1 MRGALDGGS
10 RSAVRMSAELVMEL
24 LGRGATM
31 AEMLGELHDRLTADD
46 IQACLA
52 YASDFLIAERVYVT
66 PT

>member
-31 AEMLGELHDRLTADD
+31 AEMLGEHDRLTADD